1 MRPMSLSQY
10 RSTIKI
16 MGEKSTL
23 FAHKN
28 EIFEAVEMDMSLVQI
43 VDFLKLHGVK
53 ISKQALDRWVLSQ
66 KTYQP
71 KINVGS
77 TPFSQKIES
86 KQENSYTVEPRVE
99 PKEASIPKPIDDDFY
114 NHLRK
119 VADKR
124 AKWLGTNPYI
134 TQETQNENS
143 SLQQ

>member
-1 MRPMSLSQY
+1 MRHMSLSQY

-16 MGEKSTL
+16 MGEKSAL
-23 FAHKN
+23 FAHKK
-28 EIFEAVEMDMSLVQI
+28 EIFDGLEMGLSHAQI
-43 VDFLKLHGVK
+43 HYFLTTQKGLK
-53 ISKQALDRWVLSQ
+53 ISARAVSKWIKTHSKTKPNSQITPSQ
-66 KTYQP
+66 KTVQ
-71 KINVGS
+71 
-77 TPFSQKIES
+77 

-134 TQETQNENS
+134 TQETQNEDDN
-143 SLQQ
+143 LQQ

>member
-16 MGEKSTL
+16 MGEKSAL
-23 FAHKN
+23 FEHKN
-28 EIFEAVEMDMSLVQI
+28 EIFQAVELGLSHAQI
-43 VDFLKLHGVK
+43 HYFLTTQKGLK
-53 ISKQALDRWVLSQ
+53 ISARAVSKWIKTHSQ
-66 KTYQP
+66 NSE
-71 KINVGS
+71 I
-77 TPFSQKIES
+77 TPSKPTQKIES

-134 TQETQNENS
+134 KQEEI
-143 SLQQ
+143 

>member
-16 MGEKSTL
+16 MGEKSAL
-23 FAHKN
+23 FAHKK
-28 EIFEAVEMDMSLVQI
+28 EIFEAVEMGLSHAQI
-43 VDFLKLHGVK
+43 HYFLTSQKGLK
-53 ISKQALDRWVLSQ
+53 ISERAVSKWIKTHKKTKPNSQ
-66 KTYQP
+66 
-71 KINVGS
+71 I
-77 TPFSQKIES
+77 TPSQKIES

-99 PKEASIPKPIDDDFY
+99 PKEASIPEPIDDDFY

-134 TQETQNENS
+134 KQEETQNEDS
-143 SLQQ
+143 SM